1 MPKVNPHMPLLKRL
15 HRYSEQCLTERT
27 DDDYANAVYE
37 AIDLIDNLL
46 NDLQEAQETID
57 AFKGN
62 DMLQSLTIQTL
73 YDTLEICEN
82 ELCLK
87 CGDYKQRH
95 LGSCNGCRWLPKEY
109 KNG

>member
-15 HRYSEQCLTERT
+15 HRYSVQCLTERT

-57 AFKGN
+57 ALKGN
-62 DMLQSLTIQTL
+62 DMLQSLAIASL
-73 YDTLEICEN
+73 KVELEDCRN
-82 ELCLK
+82 ELCYK

-95 LGSCNGCRWLPKEY
+95 LGSCNGCRWLPEEY